1 MSYVLWPLG
10 YLVVGALLG
19 GLFAP
24 ATRSDGRE
32 RREILAM
39 FATAWPAICAITI
52 AIHVVLLFGS
62 YRPSWPAALKWLG
75 WARWLSGE
83 GWPL

>member
-1 MSYVLWPLG
+1 MSCVLWPLG

-19 GLFAP
+19 GLVAP
-24 ATRSDGRE
+24 ATRSDGLE

-52 AIHVVLLFGS
+52 AIHVVLLLGS
-62 YRPSWPAALKWLG
+62 YRPSWPATLKWLG
-75 WARWLSGE
+75 WARWLSVE
-83 GWPL
+83 G

>member
-1 MSYVLWPLG
+1 MSFVLWPLG

-19 GLFAP
+19 GLVAP

-39 FATAWPAICAITI
+39 FITAWPLICAITV
-52 AIHVVLLFGS
+52 AIHGS
-62 YRPSWPAALKWLG
+62 PAAEPVPPLVVGGLEV
-75 WARWLSGE
+75 ARLDA
-83 GWPL
+83 LAVR

>member
-1 MSYVLWPLG
+1 MSFVLWPLG

-19 GLFAP
+19 GLVAP

-39 FATAWPAICAITI
+39 FITAWPLICAITI
-52 AIHVVLLFGS
+52 AIHGVLLLS
-62 YRPSWPAALKWLG
+62 AYRPSWSAALKWLG
-75 WARWLSGE
+75 WTRWLSGE